1 MEKASFDINP
11 HVIRQ
16 LGEELVPDEMT
27 ALMELI
33 KNAYDAD
40 ASYVKIDI
48 NTTGEYSGETLIYP
62 SHTGYIVVEDS
73 GIGMDDEAIVKSWL
87 TISYSNKRAGVDGVK
102 KKTKK
107 ERTPLGDKGLGRLST
122 QRLSDCCEIFTVPEG
137 GSTRYHVAFDW
148 REFDKVQ

>member
-1 MEKASFDINP
+1 MEKEHILIFHRSMWVMDNQFDINP

-48 NTTGEYSGETLIYP
+48 NTEGIYTEEQLTYP
-62 SHTGYIVVEDS
+62 THKGYIVV
-73 GIGMDDEAIVKSWL
+73 
-87 TISYSNKRAGVDGVK
+87 
-102 KKTKK
+102 
-107 ERTPLGDKGLGRLST
+107 
-122 QRLSDCCEIFTVPEG
+122 
-137 GSTRYHVAFDW
+137 
-148 REFDKVQ
+148 

>member
-1 MEKASFDINP
+1 MERRFDINP

-40 ASYVKIDI
+40 ASFVKIDI
-48 NTTGEYSGETLIYP
+48 NTTGVYSGESLTYQ

-73 GIGMDDEAIVKSWL
+73 GVGMDDEAIVKSWL
-87 TISYSNKRAGVDGVK
+87 TI
-102 KKTKK
+102 
-107 ERTPLGDKGLGRLST
+107 
-122 QRLSDCCEIFTVPEG
+122 
-137 GSTRYHVAFDW
+137 
-148 REFDKVQ
+148 